1 MSDLPAKY
9 GRYAL
14 ITGASSGIGAEFAV
28 QLAESGF
35 NLVLVARRS
44 QKMDALAA
52 SLQSRFDV
60 AVEIVELDLAAENA
74 TTELVRRTQHVD
86 IGLVIVSAGIFTSGP
101 FIGNTL
107 LDETQLVTV
116 NALVPMHLGH
126 RSLVIPGGTNKF
138 MDIAGKYLAP
148 RPVLT
153 KMYGLLLHR
162 ALKTP

>member
-9 GRYAL
+9 GSYAL
-14 ITGASSGIGAEFAV
+14 ITGATAGIGEQFAV

-35 NLVLVARRS
+35 NLVLVARRK

-86 IGLVIVSAGIFTSGP
+86 VGLVIVSAGIFTSGP
-101 FIGNTL
+101 FIANTL

-116 NALVPMHLGH
+116 NALVPMHQLRGCIFCCEIQFDG
-126 RSLVIPGGTNKF
+126 LDCDVEPG
-138 MDIAGKYLAP
+138 
-148 RPVLT
+148 V
-153 KMYGLLLHR
+153 
-162 ALKTP
+162 